1 MKVLVTGKNGQLG
14 WELAQ
19 CMPDNMQLFALDSSE
34 LDISDEAGVDN
45 TIARIKPDL
54 VINTAAYTAVDKAEQ
69 EQEKAYAVN
78 ALGPQ
83 YIAQACL
90 THQARL
96 LHISTDFIFDGS
108 KTTPYQTDDEANPLG
123 IYGASKWAG
132 EVAVRAI
139 LPEALIVRTAWV
151 YSSHGHNFVKTMLR
165 LMGEKPQLGIVYD
178 QIGTPCWAAGLAK
191 WLWAVAHKPAVSG
204 TFHWTDAG
212 IASWYDFAVAIQELA
227 MEKGMLHTAI
237 EIRPIPA
244 TAYPTPARRPSLSVL
259 DKTSAEQAGDI
270 VTRHWRAQLSDML
283 DRLNKQPGLIG

>member
-1 MKVLVTGKNGQLG
+1 
-14 WELAQ
+14 
-19 CMPDNMQLFALDSSE
+19 
-34 LDISDEAGVDN
+34 
-45 TIARIKPDL
+45 
-54 VINTAAYTAVDKAEQ
+54 
-69 EQEKAYAVN
+69 
-78 ALGPQ
+78 
-83 YIAQACL
+83 AQACL